1 LPGSYSEVPSLIPDP
16 TTAVADVQ
24 LSDEV
29 LAFCRRNDLLD
40 HLGKAIEL
48 ARQCFSIVGD
58 PTVQLEQDPE
68 DGEWYLVL
76 EVRVAGEEGE
86 CIQAQKGYT
95 RTWANST
102 PWPQVHLISLICNLS
117 AE

>member
-1 LPGSYSEVPSLIPDP
+1 MPTNS

-29 LAFCRRNDLLD
+29 SAFCQRHDLLD
-40 HLGKAIEL
+40 HLGRAIEL

-58 PTVQLEQDPE
+58 PVVELEQDPE

-76 EVRVAGEEGE
+76 EIRVRGDEGE
-86 CIQAQKGYT
+86 YIEAHKAYN
-95 RTWANST
+95 RSWATST
-102 PWPQVHLISLICNLS
+102 PWSPVHMITLLSDLIE
-117 AE
+117 A